1 MEATHKVPSV
11 PDHSEDRRRQILRAA
26 MTCFARRGFHLTTMN
41 DISVEAQISV
51 GLIYRYFENKDAVI
65 TFMASEHLDDLR
77 RVLEQARRA
86 PTLFEALELVSI
98 RHCEEQPEHLHLSLV
113 LDLFAEAARNE
124 QVRVLVR
131 NVTKFFV
138 ESVTDS
144 QFLRSRYVATKTSRA
159 DDHINTWSNSI
170 QPSLRRGATRL
181 YGEYRTRRLV
191 LEAWD
196 KLEGVQVSDVMS
208 QVSENEPVAVYQV
221 PDARLGC
228 DGQGRASPRTEG
240 GSETGGL

>member
-41 DISVEAQISV
+41 DISAEAQISV
-51 GLIYRYFENKDAVI
+51 GLIYRYFDSKDAVI

-124 QVRVLVR
+124 QVRVLLR
-131 NVTKFFV
+131 DVTEFFV
-138 ESVTDS
+138 ENVTDLIAS
-144 QFLRSRYVATKTSRA
+144 SDEAKTA
-159 DDHINTWSNSI
+159 
-170 QPSLRRGATRL
+170 PPG
-181 YGEYRTRRLV
+181 LV
-191 LEAWD
+191 
-196 KLEGVQVSDVMS
+196 
-208 QVSENEPVAVYQV
+208 
-221 PDARLGC
+221 
-228 DGQGRASPRTEG
+228 PRTAAEIIVDSTRG
-240 GSETGGL
+240 MMIRAIADSSTLTATQIRERQLAMLRTLWPLLFSRTAPAARVEHNQS

>member
-51 GLIYRYFENKDAVI
+51 GLIYRYFDSKDAVI

-124 QVRVLVR
+124 KVRVLLR
-131 NVTKFFV
+131 D
-138 ESVTDS
+138 VTD
-144 QFLRSRYVATKTSRA
+144 FFIGNVADLIAASDEAKTA
-159 DDHINTWSNSI
+159 
-170 QPSLRRGATRL
+170 PPG
-181 YGEYRTRRLV
+181 LV
-191 LEAWD
+191 
-196 KLEGVQVSDVMS
+196 
-208 QVSENEPVAVYQV
+208 
-221 PDARLGC
+221 
-228 DGQGRASPRTEG
+228 PRTAAEIIVDSTRG
-240 GSETGGL
+240 MMIRAIADSSTLSATQIRERQLAMLRTLWPLLFSRNAPPARVEQVQS

>member
-1 MEATHKVPSV
+1 MEATHKTPSV

-41 DISVEAQISV
+41 DISAEAQISV
-51 GLIYRYFENKDAVI
+51 GLIYRYFDSKDAVI

-124 QVRVLVR
+124 QVRVLLR
-131 NVTKFFV
+131 DVTEFFV
-138 ESVTDS
+138 ENVTDLIAS
-144 QFLRSRYVATKTSRA
+144 SDEAKTA
-159 DDHINTWSNSI
+159 
-170 QPSLRRGATRL
+170 PPG
-181 YGEYRTRRLV
+181 LV
-191 LEAWD
+191 
-196 KLEGVQVSDVMS
+196 
-208 QVSENEPVAVYQV
+208 
-221 PDARLGC
+221 
-228 DGQGRASPRTEG
+228 PRTAAEIIVDSTRG
-240 GSETGGL
+240 MMIRAIADSSTLTATQIRERQLAMLRTLWPLLFSRTAPAARVEHNQS

>member
-51 GLIYRYFENKDAVI
+51 GLIYRYFDSKDAVI

-124 QVRVLVR
+124 KVRVLLR
-131 NVTKFFV
+131 D
-138 ESVTDS
+138 VTD
-144 QFLRSRYVATKTSRA
+144 FFIGNVADLIAASDEVKTA
-159 DDHINTWSNSI
+159 PPGLT
-170 QPSLRRGATRL
+170 
-181 YGEYRTRRLV
+181 
-191 LEAWD
+191 
-196 KLEGVQVSDVMS
+196 
-208 QVSENEPVAVYQV
+208 
-221 PDARLGC
+221 
-228 DGQGRASPRTEG
+228 PRTAAEIIVDSTRG
-240 GSETGGL
+240 MMIRAIADSSTLSATQIRERQLAMLRTLWPLLFSRNAPPALVEQVQS

>member
-51 GLIYRYFENKDAVI
+51 GLIYRYFDSKDAVI

-124 QVRVLVR
+124 QVRVLLR
-131 NVTKFFV
+131 DVTQFFI
-138 ESVTDS
+138 ESVTDLIAAS
-144 QFLRSRYVATKTSRA
+144 VEA
-159 DDHINTWSNSI
+159 
-170 QPSLRRGATRL
+170 
-181 YGEYRTRRLV
+181 RT
-191 LEAWD
+191 A
-196 KLEGVQVSDVMS
+196 
-208 QVSENEPVAVYQV
+208 P
-221 PDARLGC
+221 
-228 DGQGRASPRTEG
+228 QGFDPRTAAEIIVDSTRG
-240 GSETGGL
+240 MMIRAIADSSTLTASQIRERQLAMLRTLWPLLFSRTAPAAQIEPSHP